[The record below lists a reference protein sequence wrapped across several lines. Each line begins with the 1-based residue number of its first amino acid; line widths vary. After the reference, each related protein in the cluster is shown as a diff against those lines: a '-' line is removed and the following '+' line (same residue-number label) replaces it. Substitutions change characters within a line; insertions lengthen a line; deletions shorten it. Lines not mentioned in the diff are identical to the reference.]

1 MRLGLLLFHAID
13 QLTTA
18 RQQFSICRSLFHLF
32 VVVVVAAVK
41 IRLQCVPS
49 LLSRPAQAT
58 FIRELF
64 IVVAVVVVVVAACHS
79 FSMSRLLRDVFARV
93 CVCASV

>member
-32 VVVVVAAVK
+32 VVVVVIVAVK

-64 IVVAVVVVVVAACHS
+64 IVVVAACHS

>member
-32 VVVVVAAVK
+32 VVVAVK

-64 IVVAVVVVVVAACHS
+64 IVVAVVVVVAACHS
-79 FSMSRLLRDVFARV
+79 FSMSRLLRDVCLRV
-93 CVCASV
+93 CVSVFN

>member
-32 VVVVVAAVK
+32 VVVVVVVVAVK

-64 IVVAVVVVVVAACHS
+64 IVVAVVVVVAACHS
-79 FSMSRLLRDVFARV
+79 FSMSRLLRDVCLRV
-93 CVCASV
+93 CV

>member
-1 MRLGLLLFHAID
+1 MP
-13 QLTTA
+13 LTFFIVVVT
-18 RQQFSICRSLFHLF
+18 
-32 VVVVVAAVK
+32 VVVVAVK

-64 IVVAVVVVVVAACHS
+64 IVVAIVVVVAACHS
-79 FSMSRLLRDVFARV
+79 FSMSRLPRDVCE
-93 CVCASV
+93 CV